1 MPPIGKAD
9 HDIVYVEY
17 DIKAKRIQQAPRK
30 IYLYKRADMD
40 GLRDHLARYR
50 DSFLSSDHS
59 HMSVNDMWVSFKSE
73 VLAAIE
79 RFIPSKM
86 TKTKYSSPWID
97 SSIKRLI
104 KRRDRL
110 YFRAR
115 KSCSPDI
122 KSHYKRFRAHVQKVI
137 RDAYRKHISGIF
149 SFDTDSADPDCPR
162 KNEKAK
168 KFWSFVKSLK
178 KDAFG
183 INSLRENGILKTDT
197 LDKANI
203 CNRQFESAFTRE
215 SDTEIPSK
223 GTSPFSPMGE
233 ITVDPK
239 GVLKLLNNLN
249 IHKASGPDGLSARVL
264 KECSSEIS
272 VMLAL
277 IYNESLAQGTVPDD
291 WRQANVAPV
300 FKKGEKYNA
309 ANYRPVSLTCI
320 CCKTLEHIIVS
331 NINKHLAFQSILA
344 DCQHGFRSQ
353 RSCETQLVQFYH
365 DMVSNLDGARDR
377 GQKQT
382 DVIIMDFAKAFDK
395 VPHRRLLYKL
405 GYYGIRGS
413 THKWISSWLS
423 EGSQKVVLD
432 GQASDPVPVLSGV
445 PQGSVLGLVLFLI
458 FINDLPDNIRSSVRL
473 FADDCVLYRNIKSP
487 IDCQI
492 LQDDLDSLSQWET
505 DWQMK
510 FNVAKC
516 HSLRVTRHLPD
527 KQILFDYTLHQQ
539 KLEQVQSVK
548 YLGLTNTNNLD
559 WGQHV
564 SEISCKATKTMG
576 FLRRNLALAPRHTK
590 EVAYKTLVRPQLEY
604 AAPIWKPYHKLQI
617 QEVEKVQRTAARWT
631 CRRWKNTSSVGDM
644 LDELEWPSLEAR
656 RDQSSLTFFY
666 KIHSGTVY
674 LDKDKYLTPA
684 PNLQRTRASHDLQY
698 TRYFAY
704 SDALK
709 NSFFPRTI
717 PLWNNLPSSVVSSKT
732 IEEFKGLI

>member
-1 MPPIGKAD
+1 MGNESWLTPEIKNSEIFPDSFDAIRKDRVGDAHGGVFIAFRRDLLESPELDTDCEIIWCKLNIIGCRTLYLGSFYRPPNQKPESEQKYLEAFNSSMTRIMSNKNAHVLVGGDFNCGNIEWSTMQVPEGVPNRRVQGQLLEIAQEHCLAQVVNIHTRADKTLDLLLTNSPSPVNRVKGMPPIGKAD
-9 HDIVYVEY
+9 LDIVYVEY

-110 YFRAR
+110 YFRAH
-115 KSCSPDI
+115 KSSSPDI
-122 KSHYKRFRAHVQKVI
+122 KSHYKRFRAHVQKGI
-137 RDAYRKHISGIF
+137 RDAYWKHISGIF

-183 INSLRENGILKTDT
+183 INSLRENGILKTET

-239 GVLKLLNNLN
+239 RVLKLLNNLN

-272 VMLAL
+272 PMLAL

-331 NINKHLAFQSILA
+331 NINKHLAFESILA

-365 DMVSNLDGARDR
+365 DMVNNLDGGQDR

-382 DVIIMDFAKAFDK
+382 DVSIMDFAKAFDK

-413 THKWISSWLS
+413 THKWISSWLYEALKKWCWMVKPQIQS
-423 EGSQKVVLD
+423 RSY
-432 GQASDPVPVLSGV
+432 
-445 PQGSVLGLVLFLI
+445 QGSLK
-458 FINDLPDNIRSSVRL
+458 VR
-473 FADDCVLYRNIKSP
+473 Y
-487 IDCQI
+487 
-492 LQDDLDSLSQWET
+492 
-505 DWQMK
+505 
-510 FNVAKC
+510 
-516 HSLRVTRHLPD
+516 
-527 KQILFDYTLHQQ
+527 
-539 KLEQVQSVK
+539 
-548 YLGLTNTNNLD
+548 
-559 WGQHV
+559 
-564 SEISCKATKTMG
+564 
-576 FLRRNLALAPRHTK
+576 
-590 EVAYKTLVRPQLEY
+590 
-604 AAPIWKPYHKLQI
+604 
-617 QEVEKVQRTAARWT
+617 
-631 CRRWKNTSSVGDM
+631 
-644 LDELEWPSLEAR
+644 
-656 RDQSSLTFFY
+656 
-666 KIHSGTVY
+666 
-674 LDKDKYLTPA
+674 
-684 PNLQRTRASHDLQY
+684 
-698 TRYFAY
+698 
-704 SDALK
+704 
-709 NSFFPRTI
+709 
-717 PLWNNLPSSVVSSKT
+717 
-732 IEEFKGLI
+732 